1 MSRKTYDT
9 LAVIRTLPKQLLKE
23 IEELELI
30 IIQGILTSL
39 EFQPIILNEIREA
52 QESDEYLTKARKM
65 DEETKKG
72 EFTVSPDGTLKYK
85 GRICV
90 PETAD
95 LRGQLLKEAHE
106 TPYSVHPGTTKMYQD
121 LKKGYWWPGMKR
133 DVVRFVERCLT
144 CQQV

>member
-1 MSRKTYDT
+1 METLADYGFEIHYHPEKANKVADALSRKAYDT
-9 LAVIRTLPKQLLKE
+9 LAVMRTLLKQLLKE

-30 IIQGILTSL
+30 IVHGRLASL

-72 EFTVSPDGTLKYK
+72 DFTVSPDGTLKYK

-90 PETAD
+90 PETTD
-95 LRGQLLKEAHE
+95 LRG
-106 TPYSVHPGTTKMYQD
+106 
-121 LKKGYWWPGMKR
+121 
-133 DVVRFVERCLT
+133 
-144 CQQV
+144 